1 MTGIKSDLG
10 NIRTLNEDYAE
21 YYENDNYKI
30 YVLADGMGGHN
41 AGEIASKTASKAL
54 IKYIRENMN
63 LYNYKELLEKAV
75 KYANLKVYNLSHCS
89 DNYNGMGTTLVACL
103 ITEKISIVANIG
115 DSSCFGIKDK
125 KVTKITKDH
134 SLVQEL
140 LDCGSISK
148 EQAINHPKKNV
159 ITRAI
164 GTEEDVKV
172 DLFEIEKNKFDF
184 FLMCSDGL
192 TNEINLENIMNFDIE
207 EKELQNICEKLI
219 ESAKFN
225 GGRDNIT
232 VMLFGGEV

>member
-1 MTGIKSDLG
+1 MIGIKSDLG

-21 YYENDNYKI
+21 YYEDNDYKI
-30 YVLADGMGGHN
+30 CVLADGMGGHN

-54 IKYIRENMN
+54 IKYIRDNMN

-75 KYANLKVYNLSHCS
+75 KHANSKVYNLSHCS
-89 DNYNGMGTTLVACL
+89 DSYNGMGTTLVACL
-103 ITEKISIVANIG
+103 ITNDINIVANVG
-115 DSSCFGIKDK
+115 DSSCFGIKNK
-125 KVTKITKDH
+125 NIVKITKDH

-140 LDCGSISK
+140 LDCGSISS
-148 EQAINHPKKNV
+148 EQAINHPQKNV

-172 DLFEIEKNKFDF
+172 DLFEIKKDEFDF

-192 TNEINLENIMNFDIE
+192 TNEISMENILSFDIE
-207 EKELQNICEKLI
+207 ENELQNICERLV

>member
-1 MTGIKSDLG
+1 
-10 NIRTLNEDYAE
+10 
-21 YYENDNYKI
+21 
-30 YVLADGMGGHN
+30 
-41 AGEIASKTASKAL
+41 
-54 IKYIRENMN
+54 MN
-63 LYNYKELLEKAV
+63 CYNCTELLERAV

-103 ITEKISIVANIG
+103 ITEKIIVVANIG
-115 DSSCFGIKDK
+115 DSSCFGIKDNSI
-125 KVTKITKDH
+125 TKITKDH

-164 GTEEDVKV
+164 GTEENVKV

-192 TNEINLENIMNFDIE
+192 TNEINLEKNLSLKIE
-207 EKELQNICEKLI
+207 KDKLQNICEKLVD
-219 ESAKFN
+219 SAKFN